1 MRSTW
6 SLLTL
11 VALLIC
17 LLVCG
22 LSIRAAAMKKSELK
36 SAMAQRQTLVKQLQQ
51 YQLLSAQQPDT
62 IYGSEP
68 QTDFEQRVTTSIQ
81 AAGISSRTRF
91 SARSEAD
98 REHRDGRQQL
108 TGLRQQRASVD
119 IPAISPAEIGKF
131 LVHWQEAQ
139 SMWSPD
145 RIQLTHDQ
153 RAAGNLYTLRLE
165 CVAVYHPQE
174 SE

>member
-22 LSIRAAAMKKSELK
+22 LSIRAAALKKSELQ
-36 SAMAQRQTLVKQLQQ
+36 SVMAQRQALVEQVQH

-68 QTDFEQRVTTSIQ
+68 QTDFEQRVTISIQ
-81 AAGISSRTRF
+81 AAGMNSRIRY
-91 SARSEAD
+91 SARAEAD

-119 IPAISPAEIGKF
+119 IPSISPEEIGQF

-139 SMWSPD
+139 SMWSPY

-153 RAAGNLYTLRLE
+153 RSARNLYTLRLE

>member
-6 SLLTL
+6 NILTMAAL
-11 VALLIC
+11 VAC
-17 LLVCG
+17 LLVSG
-22 LSIRAAAMKKSELK
+22 LSIRSATERRLELA
-36 SAMAQRQTLVKQLQQ
+36 SLVAQREALVEQLQQ

-119 IPAISPAEIGKF
+119 IPGISPAEIGKF

-153 RAAGNLYTLRLE
+153 RAARNLYTLRLE

>member
-1 MRSTW
+1 MRETW
-6 SLLTL
+6 GILTL
-11 VALLIC
+11 VTLVSC

-22 LSIRAAAMKKSELK
+22 LSIRAAAKRKAELK
-36 SAMAQRQTLVKQLQQ
+36 SVVDQRQTLVEQLQQ

-91 SARSEAD
+91 SARAEAD
-98 REHRDGRQQL
+98 REHRDERQQL

-119 IPAISPAEIGKF
+119 IPAISPEEIGKF
-131 LVHWQEAQ
+131 LVHWQESQ

-145 RIQLTHDQ
+145 RVQLTHDQ
-153 RAAGNLYTLRLE
+153 RAARNLYTLRLE
-165 CVAVYHPQE
+165 CVAVYYPQE